1 MRRFAFLLFFLALHL
16 AVWGQTERLAI
27 TGEKP
32 RDEVSKLRFA
42 ASQYPIVEILVEEGK
57 YHQVLPEF
65 RKILKLGLKGEH
77 ETLVVQSAWLLME
90 KLAEKGQ
97 YSVAHQMINETLNQS
112 QERENKFSLL
122 MFKGKL
128 FKDEGRLEEAIQV
141 YRKAQELKD

>member
-1 MRRFAFLLFFLALHL
+1 MRRFTFLLLFWALNL

-42 ASQYPIVEILVEEGK
+42 ASQHPIVEILIEEGK
-57 YHQVLPEF
+57 YDQVLPEF
-65 RKILKLGLKGEH
+65 RKILKLGLKGEN
-77 ETLVVQSAWLLME
+77 EKLVVQSTWWLVERLRQ
-90 KLAEKGQ
+90 KGQ
-97 YSVAHQMINETLNQS
+97 YSIAHQMLNETLNRS

-122 MFKGKL
+122 MLKGKL
-128 FKDEGRLEEAIQV
+128 FKDEGRLQEAVQV